1 MTDHEPTEPA
11 TDESITMPNRE
22 PATTAETASDES
34 TGENTDADASAD
46 PHPEPDPNVE
56 GDRPAIAAADLSHA
70 FGDVDVLDGVSLSVA
85 SGEIV
90 ALVGPNGSGKSTL
103 LRFLARVRAPDE
115 GTVTV
120 ASTDAGGRAR
130 VGYLPQQPGFRAG
143 FSAAD
148 ALEFYAQFVDED
160 VNVAEVL
167 ERVGLADAADRRVG
181 ALSGGMTRL
190 LGLGRALVGDP
201 AVVVLDE
208 PASGL
213 DPGMVERL
221 FDIVSALAD
230 AGVAVVLS
238 SHNLG
243 PVERTADRVVVLD
256 GGRFVAD
263 DDPRAVVESVG
274 AADLQTA
281 FGDLVATEGVTGR

>member
-1 MTDHEPTEPA
+1 MTDEPT
-11 TDESITMPNRE
+11 TMPNPE
-22 PATTAETASDES
+22 PATTAETDSDES
-34 TGENTDADASAD
+34 TGEAAVPAS
-46 PHPEPDPNVE
+46 N
-56 GDRPAIAAADLSHA
+56 GPAIAATDLSHA
-70 FGDVDVLDGVSLSVA
+70 FGDVRVLDGVSLSVA
-85 SGEIV
+85 PGEIV

-115 GTVTV
+115 GTVAV
-120 ASTDAGGRAR
+120 GSESGRAR

-143 FSAAD
+143 FTAAD
-148 ALEFYAQFVDED
+148 TLEFYAQFVDED
-160 VNVAEVL
+160 VDVAGVL
-167 ERVGLADAADRRVG
+167 ERVGLADAADRRVD

-221 FDIVSALAD
+221 FGIVSALAD

-263 DDPRAVVESVG
+263 GDPRAVVESVG
-274 AADLQTA
+274 ATDLQTA
-281 FGDLVATEGVTGR
+281 FGDLVATEEVTGR

>member
-1 MTDHEPTEPA
+1 MTDHEPTEPQ
-11 TDESITMPNRE
+11 TDEPTTMPNPE
-22 PATTAETASDES
+22 SATTAETASDEL
-34 TGENTDADASAD
+34 TGETATVDADADTAAESS
-46 PHPEPDPNVE
+46 
-56 GDRPAIAAADLSHA
+56 RPAIAATDLSHA
-70 FGDVDVLDGVSLSVA
+70 FGDVRVLDGVSLSVA
-85 SGEIV
+85 PGEIV

-115 GTVTV
+115 GSV
-120 ASTDAGGRAR
+120 AVGSEIGRAR

-148 ALEFYAQFVDED
+148 TLEFYAQFVDED
-160 VNVAEVL
+160 VDVAGVL
-167 ERVGLADAADRRVG
+167 ERVGLADAASRRVD

-221 FDIVSALAD
+221 FGIVSDLAD

-263 DDPRAVVESVG
+263 DDPRAVVESAG
-274 AADLQTA
+274 AVDLQTA
-281 FGDLVATEGVTGR
+281 FGDLVATEEVTGR

>member
-1 MTDHEPTEPA
+1 MTDRDQTPPT
-11 TDESITMPNRE
+11 TDDPTTMPSPD
-22 PATTAETASDES
+22 PAATAETAETDSDES
-34 TGENTDADASAD
+34 TGEAAVSAS
-46 PHPEPDPNVE
+46 N
-56 GDRPAIAAADLSHA
+56 GPAIAATNLSHA
-70 FGDVDVLDGVSLSVA
+70 FGDVGVLDGISLSVA
-85 SGEIV
+85 PGEIV

-120 ASTDAGGRAR
+120 GSTESGGGRGR

-148 ALEFYAQFVDED
+148 TLDFYAQFVDED
-160 VNVAEVL
+160 VDVAGVL
-167 ERVGLADAADRRVG
+167 ERVGLVDAADRRVG

-190 LGLGRALVGDP
+190 LGLGRALVGGP

-221 FDIVSALAD
+221 FDIVSDLAD

-263 DDPRAVVESVG
+263 GDPRAVVESVG

>member
-1 MTDHEPTEPA
+1 MADRESAEPA
-11 TDESITMPNRE
+11 TDEPTTMSNPE
-22 PATTAETASDES
+22 STTTAETDSDES
-34 TGENTDADASAD
+34 TGESAAAAAA
-46 PHPEPDPNVE
+46 
-56 GDRPAIAAADLSHA
+56 DRPAIAATDLSHA
-70 FGDVDVLDGVSLSVA
+70 FGDVRVLDGVSLSVA
-85 SGEIV
+85 PGEIV

-115 GTVTV
+115 GTVTIG
-120 ASTDAGGRAR
+120 ASDGRAR

-143 FSAAD
+143 FSATD
-148 ALEFYAQFVDED
+148 TLEFYAQFVDDPVD
-160 VNVAEVL
+160 VADVL
-167 ERVGLADAADRRVG
+167 ERVGLADAADRRVD

-221 FDIVSALAD
+221 FDIVSDLAD

-263 DDPRAVVESVG
+263 GDPRAVVESVG

-281 FGDLVATEGVTGR
+281 FGDLVATEEVTGR